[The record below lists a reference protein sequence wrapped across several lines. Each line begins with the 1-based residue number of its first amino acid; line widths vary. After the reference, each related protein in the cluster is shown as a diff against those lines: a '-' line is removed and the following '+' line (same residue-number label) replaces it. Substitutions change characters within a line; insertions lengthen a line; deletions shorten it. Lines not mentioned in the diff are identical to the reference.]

1 MGGVVKAITKPFKSV
16 IGSIGKVVGGVLGTN
31 QARTAAPQVIQQAA
45 PTPAAQA
52 QVQTTQ
58 APTEDSQ
65 SGESSER
72 SARRGK
78 KSLTIRRTNVGGGSG
93 LNV

>member
-1 MGGVVKAITKPFKSV
+1 MGGVVKAVTKPFKSIV
-16 IGSIGKVVGGVLGTN
+16 NSVGKAVGGLLGTN
-31 QARTAAPQVIQQAA
+31 QSQAAPQIVQQQAA

-58 APTEDSQ
+58 APTDDTK

-72 SARRGK
+72 AARRGK

>member
-1 MGGVVKAITKPFKSV
+1 MGGVVKAVTKPFKSIV
-16 IGSIGKVVGGVLGTN
+16 KGVGKAVGGLLGTN
-31 QARTAAPQVIQQAA
+31 QAQAAAPQIVQQAA

-58 APTEDSQ
+58 APTDETT

-72 SARRGK
+72 VARRGK